1 MPRRPAG
8 MRAMTPAE
16 RQRRYRRRRREL
28 AGCEEMLSRLGLS
41 RAELVKMEA
50 RPREAGA
57 EGLARAA
64 AERMVQLKIEALDAG
79 RRLKDFRREAVALVA
94 RALCDGGDGTR
105 RQQAEN
111 LLCFTIREEVL
122 LAPEEYDLTPQDVW
136 GPMRVSAPRGTQL
149 NPLGA

>member
-1 MPRRPAG
+1 
-8 MRAMTPAE
+8 
-16 RQRRYRRRRREL
+16 
-28 AGCEEMLSRLGLS
+28 MLSRLGLS

-79 RRLKDFRREAVALVA
+79 QRLKDFRREAVALVA

-111 LLCFTIREEVL
+111 LLCFTIREAVL
-122 LAPEEYDLTPQDVW
+122 SASEYDLTPQDVW

-149 NPLGA
+149 TG